1 MPERHG
7 TTYGVGSHHN
17 LPREAVATYK
27 HSVKIMAEKENN
39 QRHESTIDKYFAQT
53 AKAYKTWAEEN
64 KEERN
69 FLQIA
74 AEITGDEDEEG
85 HQGFDFHIS
94 YSCKPNLIASGLAQ
108 TMQKDELLRDII
120 IEAARRFLITNE
132 IKMKDNE
139 TSN

>member
-1 MPERHG
+1 
-7 TTYGVGSHHN
+7 
-17 LPREAVATYK
+17 
-27 HSVKIMAEKENN
+27 MAEKENN

-69 FLQIA
+69 CLQMA
-74 AEITGDEDEEG
+74 AETTGDEDEEG
-85 HQGFDFHIS
+85 NQGFDFHIA
-94 YSCKPNLIASGLAQ
+94 YSCKPSFIASGLAQ

-120 IEAARRFLITNE
+120 IEAARRFYITNE
-132 IKMKDNE
+132 RKMKDNE

>member
-1 MPERHG
+1 MKKQK
-7 TTYGVGSHHN
+7 
-17 LPREAVATYK
+17 AD
-27 HSVKIMAEKENN
+27 N
-39 QRHESTIDKYFAQT
+39 QRRESTIDKYFAQT

-74 AEITGDEDEEG
+74 AETTGDEDEEG
-85 HQGFDFHIS
+85 YQGFDFHIA
-94 YSCKPNLIASGLAQ
+94 YSCQPHFIASGLAQ
-108 TMQKDELLRDII
+108 TMQKDEFLRQLI

-132 IKMKDNE
+132 RKMKDNE